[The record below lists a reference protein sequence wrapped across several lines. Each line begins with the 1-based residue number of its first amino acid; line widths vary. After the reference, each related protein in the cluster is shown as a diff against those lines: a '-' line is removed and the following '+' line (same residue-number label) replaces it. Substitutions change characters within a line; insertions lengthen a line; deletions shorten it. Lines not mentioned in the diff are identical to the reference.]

1 VNDHGKDESEGVYQ
15 KVSFSSVDLLASVI
29 AAFSGLL
36 SHFNALAVDDRSA
49 WGFFFPLATLTRSLN
64 A

>member
-1 VNDHGKDESEGVYQ
+1 MNDHGKEESEGVYQ
-15 KVSFSSVDLLASVI
+15 KVSFSSVDLASVI
-29 AAFSGLL
+29 ATFSGLL
-36 SHFNALAVDDRSA
+36 SHFNALAIDDRSA